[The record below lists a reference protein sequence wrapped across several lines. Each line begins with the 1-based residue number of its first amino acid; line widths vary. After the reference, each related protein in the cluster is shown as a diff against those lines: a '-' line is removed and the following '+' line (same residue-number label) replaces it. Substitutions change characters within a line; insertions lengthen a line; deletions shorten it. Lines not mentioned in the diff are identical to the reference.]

1 MTAFGENLK
10 RIRLDRKMTQD
21 ELAEVLDTSK
31 QVISRYENGLRSPK
45 VSTVAAFARA
55 LKVPIG
61 ALTGEADDD
70 PGADAL
76 WDYREKLR
84 RDPERRILFS
94 LATNASIEDVRRAVA
109 IIDAL
114 KKTDSG
120 GDDPSQG

>member
-21 ELAEVLDTSK
+21 EMAELLKTSK

-45 VSTVAAFARA
+45 VSTVAAFARI
-55 LKVPIG
+55 LKVPIS
-61 ALTGEADDD
+61 ALAEGTDDG
-70 PGADAL
+70 PGSEEL
-76 WDYREKLR
+76 WDLREKLL

-94 LATNASIEDVRRAVA
+94 LATDANIEDVRRAVA

-114 KKTDSG
+114 KKAEPDGEGTT
-120 GDDPSQG
+120 

>member
-1 MTAFGENLK
+1 MTAFGDNLK
-10 RIRLDRKMTQD
+10 RIRLDRGMTQD
-21 ELAEVLDTSK
+21 ELADLLDTSK

-55 LKVPIG
+55 LKVPIT
-61 ALTGEADDD
+61 ALTGETDDD
-70 PGADAL
+70 SGLDPL

-94 LATNASIEDVRRAVA
+94 LATDASIEDVRRAVA

-114 KKTDSG
+114 KKTAPDSE
-120 GDDPSQG
+120 DDPS